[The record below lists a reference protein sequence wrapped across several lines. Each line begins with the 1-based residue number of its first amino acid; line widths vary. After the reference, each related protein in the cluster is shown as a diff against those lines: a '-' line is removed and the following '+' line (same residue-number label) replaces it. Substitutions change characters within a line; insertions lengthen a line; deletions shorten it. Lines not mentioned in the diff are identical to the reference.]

1 MLVVVQNVQVSNVE
15 PDERE
20 RREKLPVEV
29 VEDHVRWKRKWL
41 SWRNSLMEKV
51 VLGGHDEN

>member
-29 VEDHVRWKRKWL
+29 VEEE
-41 SWRNSLMEKV
+41 MV
-51 VLGGHDEN
+51 VLEELLDGKGGIGGHDEN